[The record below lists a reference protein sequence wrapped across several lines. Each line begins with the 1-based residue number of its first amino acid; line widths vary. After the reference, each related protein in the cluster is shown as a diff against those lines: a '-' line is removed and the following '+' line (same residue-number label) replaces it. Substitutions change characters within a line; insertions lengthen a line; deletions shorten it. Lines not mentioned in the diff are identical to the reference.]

1 MNSRERVLIIAEIGV
16 NHNGDFDLAKK
27 MVDAAAVSDL
37 DFIKFQTAIPELV
50 QIAGAPKAKYQTE
63 TTDVEESAMDMI
75 SSLQFSYDQFRELKR
90 FVESTGKRFLST
102 AFDLKSVA
110 FLGSLDMGLFKIP
123 SGEITNL
130 PYLRAIARSAD
141 DIILSTGMSSM
152 EEVSAAV
159 EAIVATGFS
168 RDRMT
173 VLQCNTAYP
182 SPLDDVN
189 LLAMVTMGKE
199 FGVKFG
205 YSDHTQGSSASIAAV
220 ALGASVIEKHFTT
233 DSSLPGP
240 DQHAS
245 MEPAAFAQL
254 VSSIRE
260 VERVLGSTVKV
271 ITESER
277 ENRIV
282 ARRGVYAARDL
293 AVGDTLSFDDLVCL
307 RPETPLSP
315 MHIDSLIGRPIA
327 VAIARHSPVGAESV
341 R

>member
-16 NHNGDFDLAKK
+16 NHNGDFALAKR

-50 QIAGAPKAKYQTE
+50 QIAAAPKAKYQTE
-63 TTDVEESAMDMI
+63 TTDSEESAMDMI
-75 SSLQFSYDQFRELKR
+75 SGLQFSYDQFRELKR
-90 FVESTGKRFLST
+90 YVESTGKHFLST
-102 AFDLKSVA
+102 AFDLQSVA

-130 PYLRAIARSAD
+130 PYLRAIAGIAD
-141 DIILSTGMSSM
+141 EIILSTGMSTM
-152 EEVSAAV
+152 GEVSAAV
-159 EAIVATGFS
+159 DAIAATGFS

-189 LLAMVTMGKE
+189 LLAMVTMGRE
-199 FGVKFG
+199 FGVKYG
-205 YSDHTQGSSASIAAV
+205 YSDHTQGTSSSLAAV

-233 DSSLPGP
+233 DNSLPGP
-240 DQHAS
+240 DQRAS
-245 MEPAAFAQL
+245 MEPDSFAQL
-254 VSSIRE
+254 VASIRE
-260 VERVLGSTVKV
+260 IERVLGSPVKE

-277 ENRIV
+277 ENRVV

-293 AVGDTLSFDDLVCL
+293 VAGETLSLDDLVCL

-315 MHIDSLIGRPIA
+315 MQIDSLIGRPIA
-327 VAIARHSPVGAESV
+327 VALARHSPVGAESV